1 MTSNFPMDYAIAI
14 TINNLQVDSAK
25 FTIAISSQ
33 IIAITMSYIASIIR
47 KVTSI
52 IDCAVVINLRIV
64 IAITHSTNGAISQIS
79 AFTKV
84 KVIAKHSIDEIVVFS
99 VIIVTI
105 VARQDER
112 ATDLK

>member
-33 IIAITMSYIASIIR
+33 IIAITMSYIGSIIR

-64 IAITHSTNGAISQIS
+64 IAITHSTNGAIS
-79 AFTKV
+79 
-84 KVIAKHSIDEIVVFS
+84 
-99 VIIVTI
+99 
-105 VARQDER
+105 
-112 ATDLK
+112 